1 MHPLDIVLS
10 YSSIYL
16 IVFVCLNILLFSV
29 KKNFFSD
36 NIFAYQFGVY
46 FRKLYEPL
54 FVAYFNIK
62 SDSCCHYSS
71 IQKCFFSLFNFP
83 HVWCSLLYIF
93 FLRVLT
99 FKRSYFCLH
108 SKLFLYPALV
118 VISISMHNTKPEG
131 IGGIMLTSPVGI
143 RENNILGGINK
154 ICDSSSC

>member
-10 YSSIYL
+10 QSSIYL

-29 KKNFFSD
+29 KKHFFSD
-36 NIFAYQFGVY
+36 KKFAYQFGVY
-46 FRKLYEPL
+46 FRNYM
-54 FVAYFNIK
+54 N
-62 SDSCCHYSS
+62 HYLQHISTLNLTLAAIIHQS
-71 IQKCFFSLFNFP
+71 KNVFSLFNFP
-83 HVWCSLLYIF
+83 YVWCSLLNIF
-93 FLRVLT
+93 FLCVLT